1 MKVRTLSFDDDK
13 DRKPALYSCGKC
25 GTCYSPKAYA
35 CAETQAHKAV
45 QRAAEECCAPRHCS
59 GCGVEVEKYWT
70 ACQSCREKNRLR
82 KAEPIPEKNW
92 SDPVEHEGMPG
103 GWGEGYFSD
112 TDDLRQSC
120 DDYDVKVP
128 AYCWPCVATPLALN
142 ANSLLEQATDEM
154 HEDAADEIVDAD
166 ELVAFIEAW
175 NAKQTCVTW
184 YPDYS
189 RVVVLDRDRFD
200 ALIT

>member
-1 MKVRTLSFDDDK
+1 MS
-13 DRKPALYSCGKC
+13 
-25 GTCYSPKAYA
+25 
-35 CAETQAHKAV
+35 
-45 QRAAEECCAPRHCS
+45 
-59 GCGVEVEKYWT
+59 
-70 ACQSCREKNRLR
+70 
-82 KAEPIPEKNW
+82 
-92 SDPVEHEGMPG
+92 G

-120 DDYDVKVP
+120 DDYDVNVP

-184 YPDYS
+184 CPDYS